1 MDDRHSD
8 GSRRV
13 MGLAQRHAVQLQ
25 HAWIGSV
32 HLLLA
37 LIEEPRGL
45 AGQVLRDSGLALE
58 STTQAVRALT
68 PPEGA
73 VPEGQLPFTAD
84 AQQVLEGAV
93 TVAGDDERIATEH
106 LLLSLLADSSSAAT
120 NVLTALGADPQ
131 ALKDAVIERV
141 GSGPARPSGPAA
153 GADPDAV
160 GSAAIASLSAARS
173 LVHLLAAERPELQP
187 VATSL
192 DEALATLE
200 RQLSE

>member
-1 MDDRHSD
+1 MEDRHSD

-25 HAWIGSV
+25 HGWIGSV

-37 LIEEPRGL
+37 LLEEPRGL
-45 AGQVLRDSGLALE
+45 AGRALRDSGLALE

-68 PPEGA
+68 PSEGA

-93 TVAGDDERIATEH
+93 TVAGEERIATEH
-106 LLLSLLADSSSAAT
+106 LLLSLLADTSSAAN

-131 ALKDAVIERV
+131 AIKDAVIERV
-141 GSGPARPSGPAA
+141 KSGPPRPAGPAV
-153 GADPDAV
+153 GADHDAV

-173 LVHLLAAERPELQP
+173 LVHLLAAERPELLP
-187 VATSL
+187 VATGL
-192 DEALATLE
+192 DEALAKLE
-200 RQLSE
+200 RNLTE